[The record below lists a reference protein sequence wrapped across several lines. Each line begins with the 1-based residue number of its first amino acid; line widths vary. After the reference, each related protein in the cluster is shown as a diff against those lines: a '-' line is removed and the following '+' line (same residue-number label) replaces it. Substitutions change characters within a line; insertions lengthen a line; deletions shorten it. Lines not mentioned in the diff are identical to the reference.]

1 MFVKTKMTA
10 NPFIISPDQTIPDA
24 HEIMQQYGVK
34 RLPVVKNGKLVGVV
48 SKEDIAHASPSK
60 ATTFSVGELTYLLAK
75 TKISK
80 VMVKNPITISPDA
93 LLEEAATLMRD
104 HDIGFLPVMKND
116 KLVGIITQS
125 DILDSFIDI
134 LGFREPGTRFTV
146 EADDEPGMMSKA
158 TGIISEHG
166 ANITHMAVYRGEN
179 GKSTMVIGINSLNV
193 DEIES
198 AIEAAGFQV
207 LYKLQ
212 NKNK

>member
-60 ATTFSVGELTYLLAK
+60 ATTFSVGELTYLLDK

-158 TGIISEHG
+158 TGII
-166 ANITHMAVYRGEN
+166 THMAVYRGEN

-198 AIEAAGFQV
+198 AIEAAGFRV